1 MTNLFEPL
9 QAGDLQLK
17 NRIVMAPL
25 TRARAGETRIP
36 NDMMAEY
43 YAQRASAG
51 LIISEATAI
60 SPMGYGWRNA
70 PGIYTDEHVNG
81 WRKIT
86 QAVHDKG
93 GTMILQL
100 WHMGRVSHPDFLNGE
115 LPVAPSAIAAEGEAR
130 GLTGEKKPY
139 VTPREMTQED
149 IRNTIADFA
158 RAARRAIDAGFD
170 GVQIHGANGYL
181 IDQFL
186 KESSNLRKDEYGGS
200 IPNRAR
206 FLIEVCEAV
215 TREIGA
221 GRTSLRLSAI
231 NGYNSMNDSHLV
243 ELFTHVAKELN
254 HLKLAFI
261 ELREPQ
267 AAQLVTPHLRK
278 HFKGVLIGNDGY
290 ELETANSAIASER
303 MDAVSF
309 GQKYI
314 ANPDLVERFKHH
326 ALLNAIDPKTSYS
339 NGPEGYI
346 DYPVLP
352 DTRAA

>member
-1 MTNLFEPL
+1 MTHLFEPL
-9 QAGDLQLK
+9 QAGDLYLK

-25 TRARAGETRIP
+25 TRARAGETRVP

-43 YAQRASAG
+43 YAQRATAG

-70 PGIYTDEHVNG
+70 PGIYTDAQAAA

-86 QAVHDKG
+86 DAVHQKG

-130 GLTGEKKPY
+130 GLTGEKKSY
-139 VTPREMTQED
+139 VVPREMTLAD
-149 IRNTIADFA
+149 IQSTIQDFA

-170 GVQIHGANGYL
+170 GVEIHGANGYL

-186 KESSNLRKDEYGGS
+186 KESSNQRKDEYGGN
-200 IPNRAR
+200 IQNRTR

-215 TREIGA
+215 TAEVGA
-221 GRTSLRLSAI
+221 GRTGLRLSAI

-243 ELFTHVAKELN
+243 ELFTHAAKELN
-254 HLKLAFI
+254 HQKLAFI

-267 AAQLVTPHLRK
+267 ADQLVTPHMRK
-278 HFKGVLIGNDGY
+278 HFKGALIGNDGY
-290 ELETANSAIASER
+290 ELETANAAIASGR

-314 ANPDLVERFKHH
+314 SNPDLVERFRQH

-339 NGPEGYI
+339 DGAQGYT
-346 DYPVLP
+346 DYPFLP